1 MAIIY
6 PSFNDIQKLKV
17 KPEQSEL
24 YLLKYFEENLSNTIE
39 VYFQPY
45 LNGDNP
51 DIILIEKDV
60 GVAIVEVKDWDL
72 NSYYLDEN
80 GEWHVKNNN
89 AKIKSPFKQVFQYKD
104 NMFSLH
110 INGLLEKKILDKRFY
125 GRIAAFVY
133 FHNISYNQL
142 KQFYQPCFEKIEVN
156 LNLAFSSNNKKQIG
170 YLNNLKTKLLKQRD
184 YYSKTEESL
193 KHIQLPKA
201 VNGLFTASIYKEFIR
216 YLQPPFHSKD
226 QGSQIY
232 YTEKQ
237 LLLSESVDKHQKI
250 KGVAGSGKTLILAKR
265 AVNAHKRHGGNI
277 LILTFN
283 ITLTSYIHDMISN
296 VREDFSWNV
305 FTILNYHHF
314 FNMMANNYGLEIQ
327 SLEDYNNEDFFNGLH
342 INKYKTILIDEI
354 QDYEENWIRCIK
366 NSFLAQDGELV
377 VFGDEKQNIYD
388 RKLAEDKK
396 PNTTIVGGWNLLNES
411 FRLDTSIA
419 KLAEKFQE
427 QFFINKYDTDK
438 IQIKKDIQSSI
449 NYDVN
454 IIDQKTYDQ
463 KNLRNLVEMVFEIVR
478 KNNIHPNDICLI
490 SYHINLL
497 RDIDYI
503 IRREFN
509 ERTLTTFET
518 AEVAFQL
525 SKTVFDQSILN
536 KEIQDIRKNKKYA
549 FQLNSGV
556 MKLSTVQSFK
566 GWEIP
571 TLFLII
577 DSDSDEVIYT
587 AITRAKHN
595 IIVFNIQDN
604 KYYKFFNDNIL
615 LE

>member
-1 MAIIY
+1 MATVK
-6 PSFNDIQKLKV
+6 PSLIDINKLKV
-17 KPEQSEL
+17 KPELSEL
-24 YLLKYFEENLSNTIE
+24 YLLKYFEENLPDTIE
-39 VYFQPY
+39 AYFQPY

-51 DIILIEKDV
+51 DIILIEKEV
-60 GVAIVEVKDWDL
+60 GVAIIEVKDWNL
-72 NSYYLDEN
+72 SSYYLDDN
-80 GEWHVKNNN
+80 GEWHVKNNHAN
-89 AKIKSPFKQVFQYKD
+89 IKSPFRQVFQYKD

-125 GRIAAFVY
+125 GRISAFVY

-142 KQFYQPCFEKIEVN
+142 RQFYQPCLEQIEEN
-156 LNLAFSSNNKKQIG
+156 LKLAFNRNDKKKIG

-201 VNGLFTASIYKEFIR
+201 VNGLFTDSIYKEFIR

-226 QGSQIY
+226 QGTQIH

-237 LLLSESVDKHQKI
+237 LSLSESIEKHQKV

-265 AVNAHKRHGGNI
+265 AVNAHKRHGGDI

-296 VREDFSWNV
+296 VREDFRWNV

-314 FNMMANNYGLEIQ
+314 FNMMANNYGLEIE
-327 SLEDYNNEDFFNGLH
+327 SLEAYNNENFFIGKN

-354 QDYEENWIRCIK
+354 QDYEESWIRCIK
-366 NSFLAQDGELV
+366 KSFLEPNGELV
-377 VFGDEKQNIYD
+377 VFGDEKQNIYE
-388 RKLAEDKK
+388 RKLGEDKK
-396 PNTTIVGGWNLLNES
+396 PNTTIIGGWNLLNES
-411 FRLDTSIA
+411 FRLDTQIA

-427 QFFINKYDTDK
+427 EFFINKYDTDK
-438 IQIKKDIQSSI
+438 IQIKKDIQSSF
-449 NYDVN
+449 NFDTN
-454 IIDQKTYDQ
+454 IIEQKNYDQ

-478 KNNIHPNDICLI
+478 KNNIHPNDICLL

-536 KEIQDIRKNKKYA
+536 KEVQDIRKNKKYA
-549 FQLNSGV
+549 FRLNSGV
-556 MKLSTVQSFK
+556 MKLSTIQSFK

-577 DSDSDEVIYT
+577 DKDSDEIIYT
-587 AITRAKHN
+587 ALTRAKHN
-595 IIVFNIQDN
+595 IIVFNIQNN
-604 KYYKFFNDNIL
+604 KYYKFFKDNT
-615 LE
+615 